1 MSGATVEADLA
12 TPGTPQP
19 PKSSPVGRALTMMAP
34 SVVTFLITVSLFAV
48 LRDFDEAGLRRFTIA
63 VMAAVILSLLGTAP
77 LTPITIGIIG
87 EGPPRRQAV
96 NRAILVGSICCAL
109 WSLATSAALYRFMTA
124 SAGLSPAD
132 FTFMAALTLL
142 QSLVWIVMG
151 TYSAT
156 KQYESFASIFILGY
170 VVLSATTYA
179 AHRIGP
185 EYTLAGYTAGV
196 ASLLAIGLFGTR
208 QAFPDRGD
216 TSLPALR
223 PALRAVARGAVA
235 ASPFHFLYVVAIFL
249 DKIIVWTWVGHQDHQ
264 GLTIYA
270 SYTMGSFLGLVPIFA
285 LAVTAHFEARA
296 TPLVMGLYRGRL
308 SDIQRTAGEYKRLY
322 RRDGRVMSLLGLA
335 LLGLAAAVV
344 TLLFRENTEMLR
356 VLLTIGAG
364 CILFSRIIFD
374 YMVLSFFGRTPVSA
388 AAVLLVCVAV
398 MVTIGFVRLNLLYV
412 SFGFLAGSL
421 AGCITSQYLTYR
433 RLRSFEFN
441 VFRSAVRMA
450 KEESLRVP
458 DRD

>member
-1 MSGATVEADLA
+1 MTGATVEADLA
-12 TPGTPQP
+12 APGTAQP
-19 PKSSPVGRALTMMAP
+19 PKPSPAGRALTMMAP

-63 VMAAVILSLLGTAP
+63 VMSAVILSLMGTAP
-77 LTPITIGIIG
+77 LTPITVGIVSG
-87 EGPPRRQAV
+87 GPSGRQAV
-96 NRAILVGSICCAL
+96 NRAILVGGICSVL
-109 WSLATSAALYRFMTA
+109 WCLATSAALYRFLTA
-124 SAGLSPAD
+124 GAGLSPAD
-132 FTFMAALTLL
+132 FTFMAGLTLL

-151 TYSAT
+151 TYSAA
-156 KQYESFASIFILGY
+156 KRYDAFASIFIFGY

-196 ASLLAIGLFGTR
+196 AALLAIALYGTR
-208 QAFPDRGD
+208 YAFADRGKARP
-216 TSLPALR
+216 PALR
-223 PALRAVARGAVA
+223 SVACGALA
-235 ASPFHFLYVVAIFL
+235 ASAFHFLYVVAIFL
-249 DKIIVWTWVGHQDHQ
+249 DKIVVWTWVGHQDHQ
-264 GLTIYA
+264 GLTISA

-322 RRDGRVMSLLGLA
+322 RQDGRVMSLLGLA
-335 LLGLAAAVV
+335 LLGVAAVV
-344 TLLFRENTEMLR
+344 VALLFRENTEMIR
-356 VLLTIGAG
+356 VLLIIGAG

-388 AAVLLVCVAV
+388 AAVLVVCVAV
-398 MVTIGFVRLNLLYV
+398 MITIGFVRLSLLYV

-421 AGCITSQYLTYR
+421 AGCVTSQCLTYR
-433 RLRSFEFN
+433 SLRSFEFN

-450 KEESLRVP
+450 KDESLMEDLR
-458 DRD
+458 